1 MTESPDVMEVFIHVA
16 GFVGAWLLVAGPL
29 LQGAVELRD
38 EEMDREGFER
48 VRPAVQAVPRPS
60 RWWWLLPPV
69 AIYKNSK
76 RTREFQRKTMGEL
89 TAEQRAQFVGFSN
102 KAAGWFTV
110 AGGAFLI
117 FLKEAWE
124 LAHLFHLQMW
134 LYVVVVVV
142 LAVAAVA
149 NTVTRLSVSDQMIHI
164 DEPGYAE
171 RKRAERTAQMEQNRR
186 RNGMRAR
193 SQRTAEKPPADDA

>member
-1 MTESPDVMEVFIHVA
+1 MDAMDVFIHFA

-29 LQGAVELRD
+29 LQGAIELRD
-38 EEMDREGFER
+38 EELDREGFER
-48 VRPAVQAVPRPS
+48 VRTDVRELPPVS

-69 AIYKNSK
+69 AIYRNKK
-76 RTREFQRKTMGEL
+76 RSDEFRRQTMGVL
-89 TAEQRAQFVGFSN
+89 TPEQRAQFLGFTN

-124 LAHLFHLQMW
+124 LAELFELPIW
-134 LYVVVVVV
+134 LYVVVVFV

-149 NTVTRLSVSDQMIHI
+149 NTITRLSTTDEFVHI
-164 DEPGYAE
+164 DEPGYQE
-171 RKRAERTAQMEQNRR
+171 RRRAERAPRPK
-186 RNGMRAR
+186 
-193 SQRTAEKPPADDA
+193 RTAKKPPAGDA